1 MIAMIEAEFLSY
13 GGGLVGFSVSGHAGA
28 GAFGRD
34 IVCAAVSSA
43 VMLTANTITD
53 YLFCKADVK
62 DQNGKIMLVLKDPDS
77 AMAIA
82 AKQVIASFHNHM
94 HLLAKDSK
102 GKINV
107 SIREMRPRK

>member
-1 MIAMIEAEFLSY
+1 M
-13 GGGLVGFSVSGHAGA
+13 GFSVSGHADA
-28 GAFGRD
+28 GVFGRD

-62 DQNGKIMLVLKDPDS
+62 DQGNRIMLVLKDPDS

-82 AKQVIASFHNHM
+82 AKQMIASFHNHL
-94 HLLAKDSK
+94 HILAEDSK

-107 SIREMRPRK
+107 SVREMRSRR

>member
-1 MIAMIEAEFLSY
+1 MIEAEFLSY

-28 GAFGRD
+28 GAFGHD

-43 VMLTANTITD
+43 VMFTANTITD

-62 DQNGKIMLVLKDPDS
+62 DQNGRIMLVLKDPDS

>member
-1 MIAMIEAEFLSY
+1 M
-13 GGGLVGFSVSGHAGA
+13 GFSVSGHAGA

>member
-1 MIAMIEAEFLSY
+1 MIEAEFLSY
-13 GGGLVGFSVSGHAGA
+13 GGGLVGFSVSGHADA
-28 GAFGRD
+28 GVFGRD
-34 IVCAAVSSA
+34 IVCSAVSSA

-62 DQNGKIMLVLKDPDS
+62 DQGNKIMLVLKDPDS

-107 SIREMRPRK
+107 SIREMRSRK

>member
-1 MIAMIEAEFLSY
+1 MIEAEFLSY

>member
-1 MIAMIEAEFLSY
+1 MISAEFLSY
-13 GGGLVGFSVSGHAGA
+13 GGSLVGFSVSGHADA

-62 DQNGKIMLVLKDPDS
+62 DQGNRIMLVLKDPDS

-82 AKQVIASFHNHM
+82 AKQMIASFHNHL
-94 HLLAKDSK
+94 HILAKDSK

-107 SIREMRPRK
+107 SVREMRSRR